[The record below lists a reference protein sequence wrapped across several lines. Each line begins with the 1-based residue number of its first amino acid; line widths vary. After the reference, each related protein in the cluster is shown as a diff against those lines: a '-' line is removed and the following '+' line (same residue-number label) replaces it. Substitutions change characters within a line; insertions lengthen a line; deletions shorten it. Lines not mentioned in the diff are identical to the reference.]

1 MDWMSIRGEKDLMSE
16 KEKWYT
22 LTEASGVAGVP
33 NKTLL
38 NAIRNGTL
46 VASQITGGSGRYGFH
61 YTVSES
67 ALLEWVENRD
77 TVKTMPTE
85 NTLDR
90 VSEWITSEI
99 QKAYEAGFRDGMRV
113 AKEKMID
120 AAKEL
125 K

>member
-1 MDWMSIRGEKDLMSE
+1 MDWMLIRGEKDLMSE

-22 LTEASGVAGVP
+22 LAEASDVAGVP
-33 NKTLL
+33 NKMLL
-38 NAIRNGTL
+38 RAIKSGTL

-61 YTVSES
+61 YMVSES

-99 QKAYEAGFRDGMRV
+99 QKAYEAGFRDGMRA